1 MSLRVTIQSP
11 NGGSYAVT
19 FDASEVRVGRASF
32 CELRLPYP
40 VVSSHHLT
48 ITGGDGSWFVTDVG
62 STNGSWVDGSQL
74 PTNRPVPID
83 DGHALDIG
91 EVRLEFAIVRDY
103 VSGFTLAESGTL
115 LRKLVSESTRT
126 SQGPSDDAFFEVLEG
141 PRVGTRYPVPD
152 HIDVAWAGDAE
163 GCELCVVGLPERS
176 FRIERDGDGPA
187 RIYLGEPAEALPEG
201 GDPEFAKLKAPKLLG
216 AAAAAPARK
225 AGEDPAVR
233 RLQFLGRRLRSTFRQ
248 PNGGGDDLAPVRVGK
263 AEHGGLGHRG
273 MAKQFGLDLR
283 RIDILAAAD
292 DHVAEP
298 AGDALADAHR
308 PVDHDLAVE
317 AVGRAADE
325 VPPEPAHRALVRRD
339 VGAGEVEL
347 LALGVDQH
355 QLRAQVLA
363 GRATR
368 LRLGDDQVGHARD
381 GIGLLGDRDAF
392 LEVLELH
399 EALVAL
405 LEPVVAA
412 AREAGVLVGAV
423 GPRTV
428 RLVTHLDVSATQAK
442 DAASVMAGVLAD
454 VR

>member
-176 FRIERDGDGPA
+176 FRIERDGDGFRVFRGDETLWVNDVEVGDDG
-187 RIYLGEPAEALPEG
+187 RILRNADRMRVGAMRLMWFDPLEAYLDDLDPAESSRP
-201 GDPEFAKLKAPKLLG
+201 
-216 AAAAAPARK
+216 
-225 AGEDPAVR
+225 
-233 RLQFLGRRLRSTFRQ
+233 
-248 PNGGGDDLAPVRVGK
+248 
-263 AEHGGLGHRG
+263 
-273 MAKQFGLDLR
+273 
-283 RIDILAAAD
+283 
-292 DHVAEP
+292 VAEP
-298 AGDALADAHR
+298 ADNAPDVAASEPD
-308 PVDHDLAVE
+308 
-317 AVGRAADE
+317 AAD
-325 VPPEPAHRALVRRD
+325 PSEPGAPQTPAAAGRRRSPLDWFLILVSLGIA
-339 VGAGEVEL
+339 GAAIYAITVI
-347 LALGVDQH
+347 
-355 QLRAQVLA
+355 LRA
-363 GRATR
+363 
-368 LRLGDDQVGHARD
+368 
-381 GIGLLGDRDAF
+381 
-392 LEVLELH
+392 
-399 EALVAL
+399 
-405 LEPVVAA
+405 
-412 AREAGVLVGAV
+412 
-423 GPRTV
+423 
-428 RLVTHLDVSATQAK
+428 
-442 DAASVMAGVLAD
+442 
-454 VR
+454 